1 MCSTVDNV
9 SSNTTCYW
17 GEIFPV
23 MTFNIKAT
31 DLVWNGYFQRDNPV
45 FYLGPHLGI
54 TDRPPCMGDSRTNT
68 CQPQVW
74 YPVGQIWNSTPATF
88 FSGVFSYSSIYRLFY
103 LWHAGFNNKGN
114 IMVLTAYVHSLLE
127 LRRKVRLSRIN
138 SLILCSTI
146 EFWCWYPTPD

>member
-1 MCSTVDNV
+1 MSLFCESEFFLCSEILMLLYQVFRFAGTMANFMCSTVDNV

-103 LWHAGFNNKGN
+103 L
-114 IMVLTAYVHSLLE
+114 
-127 LRRKVRLSRIN
+127 
-138 SLILCSTI
+138 
-146 EFWCWYPTPD
+146 